1 MTGLREIAKI
11 HDGDFRLTAN
21 QNLII
26 ANIDPAKRP
35 QIESLLARH
44 RLADGDGRSALR
56 LNAMACVALPTCGL
70 AMAESERYLPS
81 LIGKLEQVLAACGL
95 ANDAITVR
103 MTGCPNGC
111 ARPIWPRSPSS
122 ANRPGSTTCIS
133 AGGSQASG

>member
-1 MTGLREIAKI
+1 GIDGKLHLTLFIENGRVRDTPDCELMTGLREIAKI

-56 LNAMACVALPTCGL
+56 LTAMACA
-70 AMAESERYLPS
+70 
-81 LIGKLEQVLAACGL
+81 VLS
-95 ANDAITVR
+95 
-103 MTGCPNGC
+103 
-111 ARPIWPRSPSS
+111 PRGP
-122 ANRPGSTTCIS
+122 
-133 AGGSQASG
+133 ASVH